1 MLIELKKFGTTLTSR
16 DDGRE
21 ALAAFL
27 PSLKNLPANELIE
40 VSFNG
45 INTLSPSWADEF
57 ISGLRQLFWGRLNLR
72 SSDNPSVK
80 ATLKLLDNIYRT
92 NLERNP

>member
-16 DDGRE
+16 DEGRE

-40 VSFNG
+40 VSFDG
-45 INTLSPSWADEF
+45 VNTLSPSWADEF
-57 ISGLRQLFWGRLNLR
+57 ISGLTQLFCGRLNLLP
-72 SSDNPSVK
+72 SNNLSVK
-80 ATLKLLDNIYRT
+80 ATLELLENIYQT
-92 NLERNP
+92 KLNK